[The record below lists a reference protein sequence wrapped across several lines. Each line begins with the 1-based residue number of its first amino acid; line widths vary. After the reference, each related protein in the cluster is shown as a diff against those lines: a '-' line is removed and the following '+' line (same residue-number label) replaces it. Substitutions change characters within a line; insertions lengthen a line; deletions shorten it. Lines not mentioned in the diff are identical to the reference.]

1 MTALPASFNV
11 LTIGLSLLVL
21 GILCVGL
28 FMMAR
33 AGQSNWSNRLM
44 RFRVIAQFITLLVIV
59 GGAWFFG
66 K

>member
-1 MTALPASFNV
+1 MTALPASFNI

-21 GILCVGL
+21 AILCAGL

-33 AGQSNWSNRLM
+33 AGNSNWSNRLM
-44 RFRVIAQFITLLVIV
+44 RFRVIAQFIAILVIV
-59 GGAWFFG
+59 AGAWLFG